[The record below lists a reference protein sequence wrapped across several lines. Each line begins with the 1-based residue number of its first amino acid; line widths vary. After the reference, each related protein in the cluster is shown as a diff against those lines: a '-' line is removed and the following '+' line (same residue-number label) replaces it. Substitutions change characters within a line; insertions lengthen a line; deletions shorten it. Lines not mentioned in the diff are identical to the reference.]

1 GAVRAIRGHRIGSG
15 ACGRPRRPV
24 RRIVPAGR
32 ARADRRGP
40 LARMDRPAQ
49 RRLSCRRGADPART
63 APRES
68 RDRSRRRTA
77 IGAIGMTTHRGGYRI
92 DGGADRRSSLEAETL
107 SYRTHMTIRRSA
119 MKRSKPTAPR
129 LPFAA
134 VLAALLLGSA
144 TAAFADGLDSLD
156 ESRRRW
162 QAANLDSYVYA
173 YTKFCE
179 CHPETPPETY
189 VTVRRGEIVD
199 VRHKPYGF
207 DHYVQAEPRNFEW
220 YWTIEQ
226 LFDLVASGIER

>member
-1 GAVRAIRGHRIGSG
+1 
-15 ACGRPRRPV
+15 
-24 RRIVPAGR
+24 
-32 ARADRRGP
+32 
-40 LARMDRPAQ
+40 
-49 RRLSCRRGADPART
+49 
-63 APRES
+63 
-68 RDRSRRRTA
+68 
-77 IGAIGMTTHRGGYRI
+77 MTTHRGGYRI

-134 VLAALLLGSA
+134 VLAALLFGSA

-226 LFDLVASGIER
+226 LFDLVASGIERGADVRVRYDDELGYPVRLFVDRDRDLIGDEIDLELTRLDPVER